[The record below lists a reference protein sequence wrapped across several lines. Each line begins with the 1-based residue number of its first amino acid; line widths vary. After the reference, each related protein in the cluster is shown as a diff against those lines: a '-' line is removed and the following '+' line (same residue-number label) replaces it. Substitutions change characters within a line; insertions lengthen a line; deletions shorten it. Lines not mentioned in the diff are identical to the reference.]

1 MRRRSAQIA
10 ERQREADVAVER
22 SQQGVLT
29 TQVGYM
35 DMLNLQRLAERV
47 AEGHARLQRENGFGY
62 RVFGIE
68 GNIG

>member
-1 MRRRSAQIA
+1 MSKRRAALVQ
-10 ERQREADVAVER
+10 RQHEADDALARTER
-22 SQQGVLT
+22 GVLT

-47 AEGHARLQRENGFGY
+47 AAGHARLQAENGFGY

-68 GNIG
+68 NGD